1 MIHDIRAYQESVATQ
16 EESGYL
22 EEATSLGH
30 GAVRA
35 AEEIETEVTE
45 TMHWITHAN
54 GRPHRRGLMH
64 EVHEMDNLVI
74 RLVDML

>member
-22 EEATSLGH
+22 EEATSPGH

-45 TMHWITHAN
+45 TMHWTTHVN
-54 GRPHRRGLMH
+54 GQQLRSELVGLEMAIH
-64 EVHEMDNLVI
+64 ETLQD
-74 RLVDML
+74 DMR

>member
-35 AEEIETEVTE
+35 AEKIEIEVIE
-45 TMHWITHAN
+45 TMRWTTHAN
-54 GRPHRRGLMH
+54 GRQLRNVLAGLEMAIHEILQDDMH
-64 EVHEMDNLVI
+64 
-74 RLVDML
+74 

>member
-16 EESGYL
+16 EESSYL

-35 AEEIETEVTE
+35 AEETEIEVIE
-45 TMHWITHAN
+45 TMHWTTHAN
-54 GRPHRRGLMH
+54 GRQLRN
-64 EVHEMDNLVI
+64 V
-74 RLVDML
+74 LVDLEMAIHVILQDDMH

>member
-30 GAVRA
+30 GAVKA
-35 AEEIETEVTE
+35 AEETEIEVIE
-45 TMHWITHAN
+45 TMHWIIHAN
-54 GRPHRRGLMH
+54 GQQLRNACEDLGM
-64 EVHEMDNLVI
+64 VI
-74 RLVDML
+74 RETPQDDML